1 MENLLAKIKWV
12 DEVAILARLERAS
25 LEEQGRSSQKRYAHA
40 AETPSLPPLKKVKV
54 QRDESEAGAPTTVS
68 RPSPSLIESMKVEPD
83 DSEGDAKSR

>member
-12 DEVAILARLERAS
+12 DVVAMLQPDADGSSAS
-25 LEEQGRSSQKRYAHA
+25 VAAHA